1 MAKQNRAKFGYLLE
15 AEIQSRIDSGELNA
29 FDVVF
34 TKDSK
39 KIILLSDSLE
49 LIEMRNRVYC
59 FDNTSDA
66 YAALNENEDSYEG
79 QIISIKD
86 ENVYKA
92 YVVNKNYAGKFYP
105 VPLSASIEDVD
116 YNDLGNR
123 PITRLT
129 GTLDNPI
136 MVESLN
142 SGIYMIDGQYRIS
155 EGLETVFLSS
165 VSNLFL
171 VEKDTSKI
179 VIKKISAAETITY
192 TIIDGVVTI
201 STVATTDLLKN
212 YATTEYVTS
221 QISALEILTKEDV
234 EGYVTDFINQS
245 LDTLVESKIEEKL
258 ADGIDEIVDAKIDEK
273 IGSVGDNSISDLFS

>member
-15 AEIQSRIDSGELNA
+15 QEIQSRIDSGELNA

-66 YAALNENEDSYEG
+66 YVALNENEDSYEG
-79 QIISIKD
+79 QIVSIKD
-86 ENVYKA
+86 ENVYRA
-92 YVVNKNYAGKFYP
+92 YVVNKNYTGKFYP
-105 VPLSASIEDVD
+105 VPLSASIEDIN

-123 PITRLT
+123 PIIKLT
-129 GTLDNPI
+129 GTLDTQI
-136 MVESLN
+136 MLESLS
-142 SGIYMIDGQYRIS
+142 SGVYMIDGQYRIA

-165 VSNLFL
+165 VSDLFL

-179 VIKKISAAETITY
+179 VIKKISATETIIY
-192 TIIDGVVTI
+192 TIVDGVVTI
-201 STVATTDLLKN
+201 STVATT
-212 YATTEYVTS
+212 EYVNS

-234 EGYVTDFINQS
+234 EVYVSDFINQS
-245 LDTLVESKIEEKL
+245 LDTLVESKVEEKL
-258 ADGIDEIVDAKIDEK
+258 ADGIDKIVDAKIDEK
-273 IGSVGDNSISDLFS
+273 IGSVEDDSIYNLFS